1 MSMRRLMFIACS
13 LRSAP
18 STLCSRS
25 MSVRSLPASSSESAF
40 VRVFGLTPAFSSR
53 RFAVVGPMPKMYVSA
68 TSMRFSIGRSMPAM
82 RATGVLLSALTL
94 LVPRIAAADHTNDA
108 LATHHFAVLADLL
121 HGRTNLHECFSLHC
135 CELRR
140 YLYRYTIRPRDR
152 S

>member
-1 MSMRRLMFIACS
+1 MSMRRLIFMACS

-25 MSVRSLPASSSESAF
+25 MSVRSLPASSSLSALT
-40 VRVFGLTPAFSSR
+40 RVLGFTPAFSSR

-82 RATGVLLSALTL
+82 RATVVLLSALAL
-94 LVPRIAAADHTNDA
+94 LVPRVAAADHTNDV
-108 LATHHFAVLADLL
+108 LATHHLAVLADLL
-121 HGRTNLHECFSLHC
+121 HGRANLHDPFPLPP
-135 CELRR
+135 RR
-140 YLYRYTIRPRDR
+140 PYLYRYTIRPRDR